1 MKIFLFHHLE
11 IENLSNLS
19 EQKLYITVLETEES
33 FELNNI
39 IFINEKTI
47 FGYSLA
53 VKSRKKDQK
62 NKFLFEE
69 LNKLSQGSILVHSE
83 YGICRF
89 NNIKK

>member
-1 MKIFLFHHLE
+1 MKIFLFHLW
-11 IENLSNLS
+11 
-19 EQKLYITVLETEES
+19 KLKIYQIYPKKIYITVLETEES

-62 NKFLFEE
+62 INFFLR
-69 LNKLSQGSILVHSE
+69 S
-83 YGICRF
+83 
-89 NNIKK
+89 